1 MPVLPYLLHDL
12 LILSRVVLQGL
23 VGRRGDDP
31 LALLELLGLRLGR
44 HFGGA
49 GRPTVWIVSVC
60 GVVCSVGG
68 GCTDVFRMVA
78 VKVSVAVAVVG
89 RRSP

>member
-1 MPVLPYLLHDL
+1 MLPYLLHDL

-49 GRPTVWIVSVC
+49 GRPTVRIVSICGC
-60 GVVCSVGG
+60 GVYSVGG

-89 RRSP
+89 RRNP